1 MSRRLLSSSAIYLAA
16 NICRA
21 AIPFALLPVLTRYL
35 SPNQYGQVA
44 MFQTLVAG
52 MAALTGVSVQGAANR
67 KYYDNDAGS
76 GTLASFIGT
85 CLQLL
90 LITSAI
96 TFAIAYPLRHA
107 ISSWLGLSS
116 QWVLWAIFVSAA
128 TFVVNLRLGQW
139 QVRGKARSYG
149 AMQIGQTL
157 VTMLV
162 SLTLVVWFL
171 RGAAG
176 PVEAQILTAAPFAAL
191 ALALLWRD
199 RLLKLAWRPDQLK
212 EALRFGVP
220 LIPHVG
226 GLFLLNAAD
235 RLVINDRLG
244 VSQAGIYMVAVQ
256 LTMVLSIVFD
266 AINKAYAP
274 WLFERLAGND
284 RNGDRAIVRGTYVY
298 FLGAFSTAL
307 LAFALGPLAVAWF
320 AGPAFQPAGRLVG
333 WLALGQAM
341 NGMYLM
347 VTNYIFY
354 SRRTGGLSIATSVSA
369 ALNMALLILLVR
381 SHGTQ
386 GAAWAFCAAMA
397 FRFILTWWIANKR
410 HPMPWLHFAFT
421 HTASKKS

>member
-284 RNGDRAIVRGTYVY
+284 RNGDRAIVRGTYIY